1 MKISIIN
8 NRTVLLF
15 VMTLLAALTR
25 LIPHPI
31 NFAPL
36 AAMALFGG
44 AYFSRRTTAVIVP
57 LTALWISD
65 LVINFSIYGR
75 IVWIYE
81 GFYWVYGSFILI
93 AGLGYLTLKKVKI
106 SRLIFASISASA
118 LFFVVSNFGVW
129 YSFGNPNFPSTVEG
143 LLKCYIAGL
152 PYFWNTLAG
161 DLFYTTILFGS
172 FEWAQL
178 RFSKLKFSSAD

>member
-1 MKISIIN
+1 MKTSIIN
-8 NRTVLLF
+8 TRTVLLF
-15 VMTLLAALTR
+15 AMALLVALTR

-57 LTALWISD
+57 LTALWMSD

-161 DLFYTTILFGS
+161 DLFYTAILFGS

-178 RFSKLKFSSAD
+178 RFSKLKFSSVD